1 MTSCQIVAS
10 TGIPSIL
17 FLIKKY
23 GSKVDSFFS
32 TGFDILKK
40 VLFKCDESKKNLIAT
55 FIPLLIE
62 LMNMHA
68 EELKPVKLKT
78 GCTFLKHLA
87 VFHDDH
93 GEELFVNKIA
103 ATFNDMKSKM
113 SKDNNAINLLNS
125 TLNHL
130 KYRVGQQLQ
139 CRDNTSQPWKIGK
152 ITTITHLLKIQ
163 LRRRR
168 KVLLLKKTKTTQL

>member
-103 ATFNDMKSKM
+103 ATFNDMVKM
-113 SKDNNAINLLNS
+113 LI
-125 TLNHL
+125 
-130 KYRVGQQLQ
+130 
-139 CRDNTSQPWKIGK
+139 
-152 ITTITHLLKIQ
+152 
-163 LRRRR
+163 
-168 KVLLLKKTKTTQL
+168 LLLLLLTVLVLKPAQFCLHCPFFLLPSPYV